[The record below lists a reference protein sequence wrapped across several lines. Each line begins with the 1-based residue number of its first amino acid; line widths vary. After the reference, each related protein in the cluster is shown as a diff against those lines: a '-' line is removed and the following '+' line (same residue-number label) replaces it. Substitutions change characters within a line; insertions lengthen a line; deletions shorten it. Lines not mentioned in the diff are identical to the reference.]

1 MHIEAVTVCV
11 RYSDFLAEAIACN
24 AGLLDRWIV
33 VTSESDRATREL
45 CRRHSIH
52 TLLSEDHHRN
62 GDGFAKGRLVE
73 RGLQHL
79 SAQGWRLHLDADI
92 LLPFQF
98 RKLLEAAHLDERNI
112 YGCDRIMVRSRQD
125 YDDLRA
131 SGWLAHDYH
140 CRVNP
145 PPGLQI
151 GSRWVHHD
159 GGYVPI
165 GFFQLWHSSADEYEG
180 ARIRPYPARHGSACR
195 TDVQHALQWDRNRRL
210 LIPELLVVHLESEPA
225 ALGANWGG
233 RTTRPFGPSI
243 AQSPYW
249 GGR

>member
-1 MHIEAVTVCV
+1 MYIEAVTVCV
-11 RYSDFLAEAIACN
+11 GYADFLAEAIACN
-24 AGLLDRWIV
+24 IGLLDRWIV
-33 VTSESDRATREL
+33 VTSENDRATREL

-52 TLLSEDHHRN
+52 TLLSEDHLRD
-62 GDGFAKGRLVE
+62 GEGFAKGRLVE

-79 SAQGWRLHLDADI
+79 SADGWRLHLDADI

-98 RKLLEAAHLDERNI
+98 RRLLEAAHLDQRNI
-112 YGCDRIMVRSRQD
+112 YGCDRIMVRSRQE
-125 YDDLRA
+125 YDALRA

-165 GFFQLWHSSADEYEG
+165 GFFQLWHCSAQKDYPFSIGNAAHDDVAFADQWPAPCRRHLPTVICQHLCTAPPSLGENWDG
-180 ARIRPYPARHGSACR
+180 QRMQPRIG
-195 TDVQHALQWDRNRRL
+195 
-210 LIPELLVVHLESEPA
+210 
-225 ALGANWGG
+225 
-233 RTTRPFGPSI
+233 
-243 AQSPYW
+243 
-249 GGR
+249 